1 MACLNP
7 DHCWDFRA
15 IENRCYKLGLR
26 LVTFAVLTSAD
37 IVQKMATEAMVW
49 KFECYS
55 NYVVEYNATD
65 GDFQGESQKLGRHTA
80 NSHLIG
86 RDRAY
91 GPQRCRVY

>member
-1 MACLNP
+1 MLGLESDWKPLLQVGSAISNLRRF
-7 DHCWDFRA
+7 DFRRHCS
-15 IENRCYKLGLR
+15 E
-26 LVTFAVLTSAD
+26 
-37 IVQKMATEAMVW
+37 MATEAMVS

-65 GDFQGESQKLGRHTA
+65 GDFQGESQKLGRHAA

-91 GPQRCRVY
+91 GPQRCMVY